1 MTAHRGIKLAV
12 MWSDPAFV
20 HWSDRCSPRSRDSR
34 TARPRQTA
42 TDMNS
47 STVDREHQSFEAV
60 PASAR
65 SARRFVSETLCLYG
79 ASAGIISDYALAV
92 SELASNIIE
101 HGNGSSLSIDVDATD
116 PDWWDVEVVGG
127 SVTHPTRSPSPIC
140 GDLPP
145 PTNLPAVAWQ
155 SCVT

>member
-1 MTAHRGIKLAV
+1 
-12 MWSDPAFV
+12 
-20 HWSDRCSPRSRDSR
+20 
-34 TARPRQTA
+34 
-42 TDMNS
+42 MNS

-127 SVTHPTRSPSPIC
+127 SVTPPDTLPEPDTWRLATADEPSGRGLAIVRHLMDNITAVTV
-140 GDLPP
+140 GDQISIRCRKRRE
-145 PTNLPAVAWQ
+145 T
-155 SCVT
+155 S